1 MGMDLYA
8 FSSGDQTLYTKT
20 IGTFQG
26 VSGGPAHSVFV
37 EEFGPQAW
45 TYTSGPTGE
54 VCAIVGLQSCTWNGF
69 NQSFFASVLSF
80 LAGQGVTDASLY
92 GTEMIGACAPI
103 YPDNGQ
109 SVNTF
114 IPATA
119 AMLNHQ
125 YSLASAG
132 MSAILSSWNKASL
145 RGCSL
150 VGGSLAP

>member
-1 MGMDLYA
+1 MDLYS
-8 FSSGDQTLYTKT
+8 FETMRQTAIATT
-20 IGTFQG
+20 ISTFQG
-26 VSGGPAHSVFV
+26 DMHSVFA
-37 EEFGPQAW
+37 EEFGPEAW

-54 VCAIVGLQSCTWNGF
+54 MCAIVGLQSCTWNGF
-69 NQSFFASVLSF
+69 NQDFFASILSF
-80 LAGQGVTDASLY
+80 LAGQAVTDASLY
-92 GTEMIGACAPI
+92 GTEMLGACAPTN
-103 YPDNGQ
+103 PDNGQ

-125 YSLASAG
+125 YSLASTG

-150 VGGSLAP
+150 AGGSLIP